1 VGGVSLTG
9 GLGGATNAILGT
21 LILTFLNNG
30 MILMAVNPYAQAA
43 VNGVVLI
50 VAVAVTLDRKKLG
63 FIK

>member
-1 VGGVSLTG
+1 
-9 GLGGATNAILGT
+9 
-21 LILTFLNNG
+21 
-30 MILMAVNPYAQAA
+30 MAVNPYAQAA